1 MGGIIIKHKIILI
14 TRRRLIIYAAIIL
27 VIILSLLISLRFF
40 SKAEEQ
46 PSSSYSYLEYK
57 DGVYL
62 GNENTDKGNIK
73 VEVSI
78 NKGKVRDIKILEF
91 PQEYIKEDAEL
102 EDEISKSIK
111 NIIKTQEIMSVED
124 MERSSYVINKLLK
137 AIRVALEQSFLQ

>member
-27 VIILSLLISLRFF
+27 VIILSLLLSLRFL
-40 SKAEEQ
+40 SKTEEQ
-46 PSSSYSYLEYK
+46 PSSGYSYLEYK

-78 NKGKVRDIKILEF
+78 KKGKIRDIKILEF

-102 EDEISKSIK
+102 QDEISKTVK
-111 NIIKTQEIMSVED
+111 NVIKTQEIMTTED